1 MPLCALPPG
10 VPQAQ
15 AFLPRPVVDLWVSIS
30 FNVKCTE
37 SKPHL
42 KTCIWWNS
50 WLPRLLLPPLSHW
63 QVLVWVLW
71 GHFSSMMWLINQNI
85 NEHLKGMKLLT
96 LVQITAP
103 LYLQLEFYLF
113 HNFSFCIQWHP
124 AITYVFL
131 CLCEIRKAFLWPYYC
146 LLKSH
151 PHSLSQSP
159 NIWVSA
165 VPWALCW
172 ALGIN
177 RLHSRPSQRAV
188 KCHDMPDHFFPWIN
202 RSAKQM
208 EKVHGMRQSILWA
221 HQHRSSECR
230 PCWPTA

>member
-50 WLPRLLLPPLSHW
+50 WLPRLLLPLLSHW

-113 HNFSFCIQWHP
+113 HNFSVFASSDTLQSHMCFCVSVRSERP
-124 AITYVFL
+124 FYGLTTVYS
-131 CLCEIRKAFLWPYYC
+131 
-146 LLKSH
+146 SH
-151 PHSLSQSP
+151 TLTPSLIHQIFEYLPCPGRCAGHWASTGYIPGPHRGQ
-159 NIWVSA
+159 
-165 VPWALCW
+165 
-172 ALGIN
+172 
-177 RLHSRPSQRAV
+177 
-188 KCHDMPDHFFPWIN
+188 
-202 RSAKQM
+202 
-208 EKVHGMRQSILWA
+208 
-221 HQHRSSECR
+221 
-230 PCWPTA
+230 